1 MYSAELF
8 KKNGFPQGILLSP
21 QPFSEATAA
30 LIDNQA
36 KQIIAEQY
44 ERAKILL
51 KEKEHLVD
59 ALSNRLFEK
68 ETLVYSD
75 LLAVLGPRPYGM
87 KKEYENF
94 VLATQN
100 YDEDKKKAAAEK
112 TKKEEVEFTPK
123 KPDVDESELLKDPAA
138 AAPA

>member
-75 LLAVLGPRPYGM
+75 LKEVLGPRPYGM
-87 KKEYENF
+87 KKEYETF

-100 YDEDKKKAAAEK
+100 YRQRDDPKKEASAEK
-112 TKKEEVEFTPK
+112 AE
-123 KPDVDESELLKDPAA
+123 
-138 AAPA
+138 